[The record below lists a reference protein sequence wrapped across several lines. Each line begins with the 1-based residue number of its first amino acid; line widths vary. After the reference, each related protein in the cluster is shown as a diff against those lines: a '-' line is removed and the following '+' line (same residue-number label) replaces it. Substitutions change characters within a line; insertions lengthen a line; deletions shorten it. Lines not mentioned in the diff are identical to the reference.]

1 MKTRLGSTSTTLI
14 PECVY
19 SLVVTR
25 QSGEHPQQVSRSWD
39 SFFLAGPTVSDVL
52 VDRDS
57 QEQSERDAFEALPGS
72 VICSIPT
79 SALR

>member
-19 SLVVTR
+19 SLVGTR

-39 SFFLAGPTVSDVL
+39 RFFLDGPTVSDDVL

-57 QEQSERDAFEALPGS
+57 QAQSERDAF
-72 VICSIPT
+72 
-79 SALR
+79 